1 MANTI
6 DVLIPIDAE
15 VAGALD
21 NPARREAAGRYLSGL
36 LKKDGI
42 RRVPGA
48 AIADL
53 KQEAHA
59 TGLTDDDVDAEI
71 AAWRA
76 ERRA

>member
-6 DVLIPIDAE
+6 NVLIPIDAE

-36 LKKDGI
+36 LKEGGI
-42 RRVPGA
+42 RIPLA
-48 AIADL
+48 QAIAEL

-59 TGLTDDDVDAEI
+59 NGLTDEDVDAEI